1 MEIRKPD
8 EIVKE
13 FNIIIKNLISKLEK
27 KSKSD
32 IEVANL
38 DRLKKRI
45 SLFKTT
51 MGDSALVS
59 TSAPFFI
66 EYSEQIISR
75 DEKFFN
81 SMDVRAEY
89 IKRKGKIEKND
100 EFIFGLIDSIKYQY
114 NKSSQIEK
122 DIIYNEVKSLF
133 DCSVEYKL
141 ATSP

>member
-13 FNIIIKNLISKLEK
+13 FNVIIRNLISKLEK

-32 IEVANL
+32 VEIANL

-45 SLFKTT
+45 SLFRAT
-51 MGDSALVS
+51 MGDSALVA

-66 EYSEQIISR
+66 EYSEQVISR

-114 NKSSQIEK
+114 NKSSQTEK
-122 DIIYNEVKSLF
+122 DIIYSEVKSLF

-141 ATSP
+141 AVSP